1 MKCTFIIYR
10 FDPAADKEPWYKE
23 YTVEAEPTDKI
34 LDCLNKIRWDQ
45 DPTLSYRYSCAHG
58 ICGSD
63 ALMINGRIE
72 LACQKLVRDFK
83 TANNFVIE
91 PLPLFRVIKD
101 LVVDLD
107 PFFEKHRMV
116 RPYLISDEEVP
127 EKERL
132 QDAENQKSF
141 EPALRCILCASCTAA
156 CPISRANENY
166 LGPAA
171 LVRSFR
177 YLADSRDTATGNR
190 LAQLDSEI
198 GAWGCKT
205 MWWCTDVC
213 PKDIPVTKCIGQIKR
228 LIKEEVK
235 KEAGSEQR
243 K

>member
-1 MKCTFIIYR
+1 MKCTFVIYR
-10 FDPAADKEPWYKE
+10 FDPAVDKEPRYQE

-91 PLPLFRVIKD
+91 PLP
-101 LVVDLD
+101 
-107 PFFEKHRMV
+107 HREV
-116 RPYLISDEEVP
+116 RPYLISDQEPP
-127 EKERL
+127 ETERL
-132 QDAENQKSF
+132 QDAANQGSF
-141 EPALRCILCASCTAA
+141 EPALRCILCGSCTAS
-156 CPISRANENY
+156 CPISRTNQNY

-171 LVRSFR
+171 LLRAFR
-177 YLADSRDTATGNR
+177 YVADSRDTATESR
-190 LAQLDSEI
+190 LAQLDNED

-213 PKDIPVTKCIGQIKR
+213 PKGIPITKSIGQIKR
-228 LIKEEVK
+228 LIKEGEK
-235 KEAGSEQR
+235 KNL
-243 K
+243 